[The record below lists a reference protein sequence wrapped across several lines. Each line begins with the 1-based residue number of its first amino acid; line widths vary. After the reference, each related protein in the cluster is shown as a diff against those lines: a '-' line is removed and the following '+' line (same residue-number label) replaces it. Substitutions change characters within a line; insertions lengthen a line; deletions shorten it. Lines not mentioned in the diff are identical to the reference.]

1 MFRGMA
7 KKIVSKAK
15 LATGAL
21 VVLQQVLA
29 NEEVRK
35 ALANAPRDVIR
46 WATKKR
52 DEYKAGGSGRLDPTK
67 RFGQKGLERR
77 INSLFEVSASAFPD
91 RNDPGRAELLDA
103 IDRLRLALGVA
114 AEMPLAKRKRA
125 QARIGKQL
133 DELEATMVDAILP
146 KPSPKAIGSAHP
158 AR

>member
-1 MFRGMA
+1 MA

-52 DEYKAGGSGRLDPTK
+52 DEYKASGTAGRFDPTK

-77 INSLFEVSASAFPD
+77 INSLFEVSASAFPE

-146 KPSPKAIGSAHP
+146 KPPPKAIGSAQP

>member
-1 MFRGMA
+1 MA

-15 LATGAL
+15 IATGAAVL
-21 VVLQQVLA
+21 LQQVLA

-52 DEYKAGGSGRLDPTK
+52 DEYKASGAAGRFNPTQ

-77 INSLFEVSASAFPD
+77 INSLFEVSASAFPE

-125 QARIGKQL
+125 QARIGKQV
-133 DELEATMVDAILP
+133 DELEAAMVDAILP
-146 KPSPKAIGSAHP
+146 KPSAKAIGSAQP